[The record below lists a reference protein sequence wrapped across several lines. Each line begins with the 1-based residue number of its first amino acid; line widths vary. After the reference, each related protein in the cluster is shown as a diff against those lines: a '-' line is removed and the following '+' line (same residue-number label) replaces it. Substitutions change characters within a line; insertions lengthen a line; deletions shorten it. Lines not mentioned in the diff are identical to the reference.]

1 MSRTTF
7 NDSQIQNRNY
17 LSPIGFKFTLVSKE
31 KVDFFS
37 NTAKVP
43 GITLGTALQPSS
55 LRILDIPGTEL
66 VYEDFTMNFLVD
78 ENLQNYMVIHN
89 WLTGLGF
96 PQSMEQ
102 FKNLTTN
109 DDGLEDKKLQYCDG
123 TLHILNSNYIDV
135 VRVKFVDLFPISLTP
150 LEFTATDTDVNYF
163 TAQVS
168 FKYTAYTVL
177 DTNGDPL

>member
-1 MSRTTF
+1 MRKSTTKTV
-7 NDSQIQNRNY
+7 N
-17 LSPIGFKFTLVSKE
+17 LV
-31 KVDFFS
+31 
-37 NTAKVP
+37 
-43 GITLGTALQPSS
+43 
-55 LRILDIPGTEL
+55 
-66 VYEDFTMNFLVD
+66 
-78 ENLQNYMVIHN
+78 
-89 WLTGLGF
+89 
-96 PQSMEQ
+96 
-102 FKNLTTN
+102 
-109 DDGLEDKKLQYCDG
+109 EDKKLQYCDG